1 MPRAATCRHFSTRQD
16 KNWRY
21 LPRSFNQ
28 GDRAYLDPDH
38 PSNDVPQLR
47 WRQFR
52 RRLQELPEPLGKLGR
67 ACRPTSGDAMALFG
81 CAPKRPLDYLGSAG
95 LVWAINGGRVRGHWA
110 TWPCRRVA

>member
-47 WRQFR
+47 WRQFEGDCKNFLSR
-52 RRLQELPEPLGKLGR
+52 SENWAERAARLAGTRWLYSVV
-67 ACRPTSGDAMALFG
+67 RPSGPSTISV
-81 CAPKRPLDYLGSAG
+81 APASYGPSTAAG
-95 LVWAINGGRVRGHWA
+95 FLSCIA
-110 TWPCRRVA
+110 TGQ